1 MENHNYENQTTVK
14 LFTKEEIIDDSL
26 SVSGPVSVVSDTP
39 DKISDNC
46 TNGTICK
53 TNDDVIC
60 ELVPVKEEP
69 KRPTK
74 AHIKCRK
81 SYTLK
86 EKLEC
91 LGNLGTFLKN
101 QRNIFSK
108 SRKDFIFQI
117 IFTVMEK
124 NNFGA
129 NINQL
134 FRQRHFINGDVMKI
148 GFVNLLQVGLG
159 LMILKEIEVQNIW

>member
-26 SVSGPVSVVSDTP
+26 SVSGPVSLVSEMSE
-39 DKISDNC
+39 KMSDNC
-46 TNGTICK
+46 TTGTICK

-91 LGNLGTFLKN
+91 LGKLGTFLKI
-101 QRNIFSK
+101 QIFLNL
-108 SRKDFIFQI
+108 
-117 IFTVMEK
+117 EK
-124 NNFGA
+124 TLFFRLFS
-129 NINQL
+129 QL
-134 FRQRHFINGDVMKI
+134 WKRT
-148 GFVNLLQVGLG
+148 
-159 LMILKEIEVQNIW
+159 ILAPI

>member
-1 MENHNYENQTTVK
+1 MENHNYENQTK

-26 SVSGPVSVVSDTP
+26 SVSGPVNLVSEMSEKMP
-39 DKISDNC
+39 ENC

-74 AHIKCRK
+74 PHIKCRK

-91 LGNLGTFLKN
+91 LGKFQKI
-101 QRNIFSK
+101 QRKFFS
-108 SRKDFIFQI
+108 
-117 IFTVMEK
+117 
-124 NNFGA
+124 
-129 NINQL
+129 
-134 FRQRHFINGDVMKI
+134 
-148 GFVNLLQVGLG
+148 
-159 LMILKEIEVQNIW
+159 

>member
-1 MENHNYENQTTVK
+1 MENHNYENSTSVK
-14 LFTKEEIIDDSL
+14 LFTKPEIIDDSL
-26 SVSGPVSVVSDTP
+26 SVSGPVSLVSNMSE
-39 DKISDNC
+39 KIPG
-46 TNGTICK
+46 GTVCK

-91 LGNLGTFLKN
+91 LG
-101 QRNIFSK
+101 
-108 SRKDFIFQI
+108 
-117 IFTVMEK
+117 
-124 NNFGA
+124 
-129 NINQL
+129 
-134 FRQRHFINGDVMKI
+134 
-148 GFVNLLQVGLG
+148 
-159 LMILKEIEVQNIW
+159 

>member
-1 MENHNYENQTTVK
+1 MENHNYENHTSVE
-14 LFTKEEIIDDSL
+14 LFTKKEIIDDSL
-26 SVSGPVSVVSDTP
+26 SVSGPVNLVSEMSE
-39 DKISDNC
+39 KMSDNC

-74 AHIKCRK
+74 AHVKCRK

-91 LGNLGTFLKN
+91 LGKIP
-101 QRNIFSK
+101 RNS
-108 SRKDFIFQI
+108 
-117 IFTVMEK
+117 
-124 NNFGA
+124 
-129 NINQL
+129 
-134 FRQRHFINGDVMKI
+134 
-148 GFVNLLQVGLG
+148 
-159 LMILKEIEVQNIW
+159 EIESKRFFLI

>member
-1 MENHNYENQTTVK
+1 MENHNYENQTK

-26 SVSGPVSVVSDTP
+26 SVSGPVNLVSEMSE
-39 DKISDNC
+39 KMSDNC

-91 LGNLGTFLKN
+91 LGKFLKI
-101 QRNIFSK
+101 QRNIF
-108 SRKDFIFQI
+108 FLNL
-117 IFTVMEK
+117 EK
-124 NNFGA
+124 TLFFRLFS
-129 NINQL
+129 QL
-134 FRQRHFINGDVMKI
+134 WKRT
-148 GFVNLLQVGLG
+148 
-159 LMILKEIEVQNIW
+159 ILAPI

>member
-1 MENHNYENQTTVK
+1 MENHNYENQTK

-26 SVSGPVSVVSDTP
+26 SVSGPVNLVSEMSE
-39 DKISDNC
+39 KMSDNC

-91 LGNLGTFLKN
+91 LGKLGTFLKI
-101 QRNIFSK
+101 QRFFLK
-108 SRKDFIFQI
+108 SRKNFIFQI
-117 IFTVMEK
+117 ISTVMEK

-148 GFVNLLQVGLG
+148 GFVNLLQVGSG

>member
-1 MENHNYENQTTVK
+1 MRIMENHNYENSTSVK
-14 LFTKEEIIDDSL
+14 LFTKPEIIDDSL
-26 SVSGPVSVVSDTP
+26 SVSGPVSLVTDMSE
-39 DKISDNC
+39 KISD
-46 TNGTICK
+46 GTVCK

-91 LGNLGTFLKN
+91 LGYF
-101 QRNIFSK
+101 FSG
-108 SRKDFIFQI
+108 FQI
-117 IFTVMEK
+117 
-124 NNFGA
+124 
-129 NINQL
+129 
-134 FRQRHFINGDVMKI
+134 RSP
-148 GFVNLLQVGLG
+148 GFQ
-159 LMILKEIEVQNIW
+159 IHC

>member
-1 MENHNYENQTTVK
+1 M
-14 LFTKEEIIDDSL
+14 
-26 SVSGPVSVVSDTP
+26 VSEMSE
-39 DKISDNC
+39 KISDNC

-74 AHIKCRK
+74 AHVKCRK

-91 LGNLGTFLKN
+91 LGKIPRNSEIES
-101 QRNIFSK
+101 QRIFE
-108 SRKDFIFQI
+108 SRKNFIFQI

-124 NNFGA
+124 NSFGA
-129 NINQL
+129 NTNQL
-134 FRQRHFINGDVMKI
+134 FRQRHFINGDVTKI
-148 GFVNLLQVGLG
+148 GSVNLLQAGLG
-159 LMILKEIEVQNIW
+159 LMISKEIEVQNIWLVLAL